1 MSAPLS
7 LVRLRPDLPALA
19 RWGIGRG
26 YLSRH
31 GEADFG
37 YVLHVALRDG
47 LGRLAPRPFV
57 LRASRGANEAGE
69 LLGYVRA
76 TPETMK
82 EATALPPV
90 NGSASALDL
99 AAMEVRAMRV
109 VEDGR
114 RQRREPRGTR
124 SMRQPGRLIVSATP
138 PARCLPGMR
147 CIEGGWL
154 RVWSLAAR
162 T

>member
-19 RWGIGRG
+19 RWGIRRG

-31 GEADFG
+31 GDADFG

-57 LRASRGANEAGE
+57 LRASRGRTAGDE

-76 TPETMK
+76 TPQAMK
-82 EATALPPV
+82 AATALPPV
-90 NGSASALDL
+90 NGSARALDL
-99 AAMEVRAMRV
+99 PAMEARAMPENWQAGAQYSFEVRV
-109 VEDGR
+109 
-114 RQRREPRGTR
+114 
-124 SMRQPGRLIVSATP
+124 P
-138 PARCLPGMR
+138 PDRAHP
-147 CIEGGWL
+147 
-154 RVWSLAAR
+154 
-162 T
+162 